1 MKSRNKVICYKKTND
16 FFFKEKIKLTT
27 VTHTFYKDFFISRNK
42 RTNSVDEDTFK
53 KTTHYLSVDVSKNND
68 KLDHLLESGVV
79 NIGLLK
85 EDGKHDSKTDK
96 RKKID

>member
-1 MKSRNKVICYKKTND
+1 MKRP
-16 FFFKEKIKLTT
+16 L
-27 VTHTFYKDFFISRNK
+27 
-42 RTNSVDEDTFK
+42 K

-79 NIGLLK
+79 NVGLLK